1 MGSSSLLFQGKLS
14 EQVFQNFRG
23 MNRRSDR
30 LNTNYEFYFDL
41 QNGYAKKDL
50 KSGLG
55 FVVQRD
61 GATKLNAVAL
71 DTITFGSTKFV
82 RTIFEARW
90 YGGGADVIIRA
101 GTAWG
106 RFDGVDTF
114 VGLDTGRGDGAIG
127 QCAMFKNELIMVD
140 GGVPR
145 KATAGYSV
153 SALSADSDM
162 PQDSDAVWVHR
173 DKVWLNSQANPM
185 LAFFCTTNSANGD
198 TSWSGTDDAGT
209 LDLSTVLPEG
219 DRIRGFRTYG
229 GQDSGLIA
237 IICDKYTVIYSAG
250 ADVSTFNFLQY
261 FPTTC
266 VSINACDYLGND
278 IVYPSR
284 NCFTS
289 LSHSYGT
296 NDVATG
302 TLSDLI
308 EPYWRTLVSQC
319 TDTTQIQGCFD
330 KTLGLFYILF
340 PIANNYQ
347 ILVYSDDMKNF
358 VGRYT
363 YPFSVFSFRYRLN
376 GSMLMGSDGYVYL
389 MNNGNDDDGVAT
401 PWSFKMPGLYFGTPS
416 RNKKPIE
423 FEALLQCTASMTLFL
438 DYYYGLNTLQSQIL
452 TVPIDLTATSNQWD
466 TSLWDSSYW
475 DQSGN
480 TIFRTSDLLGR
491 GRIVFLEMRHATR
504 GAKVAFP
511 WFLLRYM
518 MEGIN

>member
-1 MGSSSLLFQGKLS
+1 
-14 EQVFQNFRG
+14 

-30 LNTNYEFYFDL
+30 LNTNYEFYYDL

-55 FVVQRD
+55 FVLQRD
-61 GATKLNAVAL
+61 GSTKLNTVAL
-71 DTITFGSTKFV
+71 DNGTFGTTHYV
-82 RTIFEARW
+82 RTIFEAKW
-90 YGGGADVIIRA
+90 NGGGTDVIIRA

-106 RFDGVDTF
+106 KFDGIDTF
-114 VGLDTGRGDGAIG
+114 TGLDTGRGNDVIG
-127 QCAMFKNELIMVD
+127 QCVMFKNELLMVD
-140 GGVPR
+140 GGIPR
-145 KATAGYSV
+145 KCTAAYSV
-153 SALSADSDM
+153 AILSVDANM
-162 PQDSDAVWVHR
+162 PQDSDAIGVHR

-185 LAFFCTTNSANGD
+185 IAYFCTTNSANGA
-198 TSWSGTDDAGT
+198 TSWTGTSDAGT

-219 DRIRGFRTYG
+219 DRIRGFRSYG
-229 GQDSGLIA
+229 GENSTLLA
-237 IICDKYTVIYSAG
+237 IICDKYTVIYQAG
-250 ADVSTFNFLQY
+250 SNVATFTLLQY

-266 VSINACDYLGND
+266 VSINACDYLGNEL
-278 IVYPSR
+278 VYPSR

-289 LSHSYGT
+289 LSHAYGT
-296 NDVATG
+296 NDIATG

-308 EPYWRTLVSQC
+308 EPYWRTLISQV

-330 KTLGLFYILF
+330 KTLGLFYVLF

-358 VGRYT
+358 VGRFT
-363 YPFSVFSFRYRLN
+363 YPFSVFSFRYRNN
-376 GSMLMGSDGYVYL
+376 GQMLMGSDGYVYK
-389 MNNGNDDDGVAT
+389 MNIGDDDAGTAI

-416 RNKKPIE
+416 RYKRPIE
-423 FEALLQCTASMTLFL
+423 FEALFQCTTSLDLFL
-438 DYYYGLNTLQSQIL
+438 DYYYGLNTATAGVL
-452 TVPIDLTATSNQWD
+452 TIPISLTATSNQWD
-466 TSLWDSSYW
+466 VSLWDVTNW

-491 GRIVFLEMRHATR
+491 GRIVFVEMRHATK
-504 GAKVAFP
+504 GAKIAFP